1 MKNKFASESSTI
13 KTNSILKKNHESILN
28 NSKNYKEKSEK
39 NFIRR
44 KKIECDKLETERNLD
59 LYQKTTDII
68 NKINK
73 NRKKNKYKY
82 QDYGIVKYNKKDYL
96 KFFKLYLYKY
106 MSLELII
113 PTLEKLNCKIYNVK
127 NIFNHRASNQIYV
140 RNSGL
145 FLDNLK
151 YG

>member
-1 MKNKFASESSTI
+1 
-13 KTNSILKKNHESILN
+13 
-28 NSKNYKEKSEK
+28 
-39 NFIRR
+39 
-44 KKIECDKLETERNLD
+44 
-59 LYQKTTDII
+59 
-68 NKINK
+68 
-73 NRKKNKYKY
+73 
-82 QDYGIVKYNKKDYL
+82 
-96 KFFKLYLYKY
+96 

-127 NIFNHRASNQIYV
+127 NIFNHRASNQMYV